1 MHNLLDSPGIEV
13 EDGVLSFSR
22 LYSGENFIS
31 VYEAVSE
38 GRLGGDL
45 CSAEWMYALSSYL
58 GKVVGNGDGTFLL
71 PSVVVIRPIF
81 TKERMGMLTLC
92 LPLSDVAILQDIHPP
107 PLKGHCK
114 TLQKLGCCHP

>member
-1 MHNLLDSPGIEV
+1 MPFCRSPRYILARIPFLCVAVGEV
-13 EDGVLSFSR
+13 Q
-22 LYSGENFIS
+22 
-31 VYEAVSE
+31 
-38 GRLGGDL
+38 LGGDL

-92 LPLSDVAILQDIHPP
+92 PPLSDVAILQDIHPP
-107 PLKGHCK
+107 PSEVIAKYCK
-114 TLQKLGCCHP
+114 NWVVVIHS